1 MLRPYDFV
9 ILTDRLPIN
18 PNNSIAQSTE
28 RLLLR
33 IDAVTLTPCYTERTL
48 LCSKA
53 LPEVNMLAELMIK
66 PSSLISTGI
75 EVESF
80 GSSYLFRF
88 NDQLQERM
96 ESLLEKS
103 KQDSLTID
111 ETTEWAGIKE
121 LSRIFTFINAE
132 LAIKAQWCP
141 AQIDNSSANE
151 ANSAANTA
159 IPQNI

>member
-1 MLRPYDFV
+1 
-9 ILTDRLPIN
+9 
-18 PNNSIAQSTE
+18 
-28 RLLLR
+28 
-33 IDAVTLTPCYTERTL
+33 
-48 LCSKA
+48 
-53 LPEVNMLAELMIK
+53 MLAELMIK

-111 ETTEWAGIKE
+111 ETSEWAGIKE

-132 LAIKAQWCP
+132 LATKAQWCP
-141 AQIDNSSANE
+141 EQIDNSSANE